1 MNKKTDNG
9 LKEKTLLE
17 KSIGNMTENDSDK
30 NAVQGDFIDEAK
42 YAGKIASPVENTKQ
56 KSIELLAPAGDFESL
71 KAAIGNGADSVYF
84 GASFF
89 SARSKAK
96 NFTAEELTDA
106 IDYAHVHSC
115 KAYLAL
121 NTLIMDHEIPMA
133 VEIAAKAYQ
142 DGIDAIIVQDMGF
155 AKLIKS
161 LLPDL
166 KLHASTQATIYDKYA
181 VDACAELGFS
191 RIILPRELEIA
202 DIAELTAYAGT
213 KGIETE
219 VFAHGA
225 LCVCYS
231 GQCLMSSMIGGRS
244 GNRGEC
250 AQPCR
255 LTYDLM
261 FKGRS
266 KLRSSPLLATKD
278 VSALDHIKELSD
290 ANVAALKIEGRMRSP
305 EYVGVATRVF
315 KKNIF
320 AGDSLSEKQND
331 RQELL
336 VAFNRGG
343 DFTDNYLKGRK
354 GPEMMTDSHVG
365 SFGALLGVVS
375 ARNSKIGVVDIRKT
389 EASNATQP
397 LEKGDVIAIR
407 RENEEKEIA
416 SAPIGSVEISGT
428 IMRVKGFHPDVIEK
442 LQINDMV
449 YQMSDASLAREVTS
463 ADNKKTPVYG
473 TLSVEGDLLTLE
485 WTVTE
490 GIAKG
495 ISYSEEIDIKEYIRN
510 SSNEQVAKTFDKT
523 NSSKSTIAG
532 NEMENIASLQSD
544 SDTKPEN
551 ENFSGISLER
561 CTSQLSK
568 SGGTPFK
575 VEELD
580 IKFLPSAPVSI
591 LNQLRRESLQGL
603 EIKIKQAFKRQIS
616 DEYFKYQDEEQT
628 EHQNTKYIR
637 MPQSGES
644 VGSTSISNNGED
656 ANFVEGFSNANI
668 QVSNDYSD
676 VCGLIA
682 KHDMFSSFCETIT
695 GEGDSTN
702 SKHSSTRR
710 HEVSAFFYYWD
721 GCANS
726 IACKADWYELPIFAF
741 FNEEAFEGLKILKTE
756 EPTAKIAICMPPAST
771 CERSKEFKVLLERLV
786 KEGIDAIL
794 SGNPGNKFLCE
805 ELKIDNF
812 QDISSN
818 IFNSKTA
825 QMYKD
830 SGAKSIAASV
840 ELPVDSVSDI
850 ARTVFVDSSCL
861 IELPAYGKLRLMY
874 TEHCPVG
881 NNRSGCQI
889 CVNNQTDY
897 SIKDKKGISF
907 PVVCHPQGCTV
918 DILNGDILCAP
929 AEVLKISELC
939 KIRARI
945 IFTDETLYQRVNM
958 IEGFKEMLAS
968 GHDKK
973 NHLQSIETIRQLAAE
988 ISKSQNRGL
997 TKGHY
1002 QRGVN

>member
-1 MNKKTDNG
+1 MNEKVENNNIRTAKTD
-9 LKEKTLLE
+9 EK
-17 KSIGNMTENDSDK
+17 IN
-30 NAVQGDFIDEAK
+30 
-42 YAGKIASPVENTKQ
+42 P

-89 SARSKAK
+89 SARSKAR
-96 NFTAEELTDA
+96 NFTSEELTEA
-106 IDYAHVHSC
+106 IDYAHARSC

-121 NTLIMDHEIPMA
+121 NTLIMDHEMPMA

-155 AKLIKS
+155 AKYIRS

-191 RIILPRELEIA
+191 RIILPRELAID
-202 DIAELTAYAGT
+202 DIAQLTAYAGS

-255 LTYDLM
+255 LTYDLV
-261 FKGRS
+261 FQGRS

-278 VSALDHIKELSD
+278 MSVINHIKELFD
-290 ANVAALKIEGRMRSP
+290 ANVAALKIEGRMRSA
-305 EYVGVATRVF
+305 EYVGVATSVF
-315 KKNIF
+315 RKNISSQLNLGKSQINASDTNSDKSISKTF
-320 AGDSLSEKQND
+320 DKPPLERQND
-331 RQELL
+331 KQELL
-336 VAFNRGG
+336 IAFNRGG
-343 DFTDNYLKGRK
+343 DFTDNYLKGQK

-365 SFGALLGVVS
+365 SFGIYLGVIS
-375 ARNSKIGVVDIRKT
+375 ARNSKIGVVDIKKT
-389 EASNATQP
+389 EASIALNP

-407 RENEEKEIA
+407 RENAEKEIA
-416 SAPIGSVEISGT
+416 SAPVGSVEINGT
-428 IMRVKGFHPDVIEK
+428 IMRVKGFHPDVIDK

-449 YQMSDASLAREVTS
+449 YQMSDASLAKEATS
-463 ADNKKTPVYG
+463 ADTKKTPLFG
-473 TLSVEGDLLTLE
+473 TLSASGDILTLE

-495 ISYSEEIDIKEYIRN
+495 ISYSEDMNINEYIQNSRN
-510 SSNEQVAKTFDKT
+510 DNTSTTVDK
-523 NSSKSTIAG
+523 I
-532 NEMENIASLQSD
+532 
-544 SDTKPEN
+544 
-551 ENFSGISLER
+551 SGISLER

-568 SGGTPFK
+568 SGGTPFI
-575 VEELD
+575 VEGLD

-591 LNQLRRESLQGL
+591 LNQLRRESLLGL
-603 EIKIKQAFKRQIS
+603 ENKIKLSFKRQIS
-616 DEYFKYQDEEQT
+616 DEFFKNQDEEQA
-628 EHQNTKYIR
+628 EHRATNHIR
-637 MPQSGES
+637 MYKS
-644 VGSTSISNNGED
+644 VDSIGHSTLTNTVAETDLEEDSNRED
-656 ANFVEGFSNANI
+656 KSVE
-668 QVSNDYSD
+668 NDYSD
-676 VCGLIA
+676 VCNLIS
-682 KHDMFSSFCETIT
+682 KHDMFSEFCETIS
-695 GEGDSTN
+695 GDGDSIKTRQ
-702 SKHSSTRR
+702 STSRSN
-710 HEVSAFFYYWD
+710 EVSGYFYYWD

-741 FNEEAFEGLKILKTE
+741 FNEDAFEGLKILKME
-756 EPTAKIAICMPPAST
+756 EPTAKIAICLPPAAT
-771 CERSKEFKVLLERLV
+771 CDSSKEYKKLLERLI
-786 KEGIDAIL
+786 KEGVDAVL

-812 QDISSN
+812 QDTSSN

-825 QMYKD
+825 KLYKD
-830 SGAKSIAASV
+830 SDAKSIATSV
-840 ELPVDSVSDI
+840 ELPIDSISDI
-850 ARTVFVDSSCL
+850 ARNVFIDSSCFL
-861 IELPAYGKLRLMY
+861 ELPAYGKLRLMY

-881 NNRSGCQI
+881 NNRSGCRI

-897 SIKDKKGISF
+897 SIKDKKGIAF

-939 KIRARI
+939 KVRARI
-945 IFTDETLYQRVNM
+945 IFTEETLYQRVNM
-958 IEGFKEMLAS
+958 IEGFKELLIS

-973 NHLQSIETIRQLAAE
+973 SSLQSIEAIRQLASD